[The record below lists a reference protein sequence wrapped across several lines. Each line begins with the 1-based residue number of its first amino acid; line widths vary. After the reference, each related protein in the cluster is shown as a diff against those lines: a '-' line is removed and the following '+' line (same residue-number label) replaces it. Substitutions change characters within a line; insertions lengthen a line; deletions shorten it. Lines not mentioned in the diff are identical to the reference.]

1 MPKKYS
7 QFTVGENRSLSDQSG
22 FFSLTNCDVHSD
34 LGVLSN
40 NLALATESST
50 PNEDCISEI
59 LSNGDT
65 FYFSTTS
72 GKTWKRTAAGT
83 YSLVSTNA
91 NGAHKGCKLWQGYLY
106 YATQSKLGRI
116 TEALASSQSSWS
128 SQSDSWNTFITAG
141 AYKPMFTIGS
151 GLYIGDGKNVYIVD
165 STHTFIVDAL
175 DLPSQFTITALDGV
189 SDDLT
194 IGTIIGANV
203 PWCKFFLWNRI
214 SPSWTGEDVVP
225 EVGINAFL
233 KIDNMYVFQAGITG
247 QFYYWNGN
255 QAIKFK
261 LAKGVTTA
269 VNSYNTTQY
278 KGRGLIAMG
287 TKIYSLHRVDGD
299 FPWALVCEYT
309 HSGTIKSIIASV
321 SDIFVSGGAV
331 VGHIGAS
338 YATVVI
344 ETPEAD
350 TASHVDS
357 NGVEIPF
364 NYVVIPYR
372 SVGTV
377 GIEVKIDNGSYVSQT
392 VVNDTTRKEIRTA
405 TTFGYANTVQARVT
419 LTGLSVIKTIN
430 IV

>member
-1 MPKKYS
+1 MAKKYS

-22 FFSLTNCDVHSD
+22 FFSLTNCDVHGD

-72 GKTWKRTAAGT
+72 GKIWKRTNAGV
-83 YSLVSTNA
+83 YSLVHTNA

-116 TEALASSQSSWS
+116 TEAFASSQASWS
-128 SQSDSWNTFITAG
+128 SQVDTWNTFITAG

-151 GLYIGDGKNVYIVD
+151 GLYIGDGKNVYLVD
-165 STHTFIVDAL
+165 STHTFIVDGL
-175 DLPSQFTITALDGV
+175 DLPSQFTISSIDGV
-189 SDDLT
+189 SDDLL

-203 PWCKFFLWNRI
+203 PWCKIFLWNRI

-233 KIDNMYVFQAGITG
+233 KIDNMYVFQAGTSG

-261 LAKGVTTA
+261 KAKGVTTT

-278 KGRGLIAMG
+278 KGRGLIAIG

-321 SDIFVSGGAV
+321 SDVFVSGGAV
-331 VGHIGAS
+331 VGHIGAT
-338 YATVVI
+338 YATTVI

-350 TASHVDS
+350 TSSHVDS
-357 NGVEIPF
+357 NGNEVPF

-392 VVNDTTRKEIRTA
+392 VVDDTTRKEVRTA

-419 LTGLSVIKTIN
+419 LTGLSTIKTVN